1 MRELT
6 VGRPPGGPIRRAPK
20 VSQTVESPKPK
31 VIMRVGSAT
40 ESMAYTP
47 AITTADAPAKTNCA
61 A

>member
-1 MRELT
+1 M
-6 VGRPPGGPIRRAPK
+6 RRAPK
-20 VSQTVESPKPK
+20 LSQTVESPKPK

-47 AITTADAPAKTNCA
+47 AITTAEALAKTSCA